1 VVGASGEVALA
12 AEYALAFCMDLSSY
26 WFHFGLESGVVWFV
40 GDHFEFLQSMAAV
53 VHLGVLISIR

>member
-1 VVGASGEVALA
+1 
-12 AEYALAFCMDLSSY
+12 LSSY